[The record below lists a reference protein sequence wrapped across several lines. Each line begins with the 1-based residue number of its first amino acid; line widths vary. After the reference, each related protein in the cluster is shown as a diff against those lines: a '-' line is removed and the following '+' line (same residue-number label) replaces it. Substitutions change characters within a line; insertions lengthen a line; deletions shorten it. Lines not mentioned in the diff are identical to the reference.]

1 MNPQLKDI
9 QPDYLIAPRWL
20 VPVVPR
26 AQVLENHLVA
36 VSEDKISAIVDQQQA
51 DLHWPDVKRIEL
63 PEHVLMP
70 GLINTHCHSAMTLFR
85 GFADDLPLHD
95 WLYDNIWPAETRWV
109 GPDFVRDGTEL
120 AIVEM
125 LRSGTTCFSDNYFF
139 PDVAAAVAVKAGMRV
154 TVGLLI
160 IDLPTTW
167 AADADEYFRRGIEV
181 HQNYLSEPLV
191 RTAFAPHAPYSVS
204 DVQLERIRL
213 LADEMDIPIHL
224 HLHES
229 AWEIEDSLEKHGIRP
244 MARLE
249 KLGLLSPRLMA
260 VHMTQVT
267 EHEIDL
273 LAKRGVHILHCPESN
288 LKLASGFCPVH
299 KLQMAGVNV
308 TIATDGAASNND
320 LDLLGEARTASF
332 MAKGVANYPRALPVA
347 EALEMITI
355 NAARA
360 LGMEHEIG
368 SIEVGKQADFCAL
381 DFSGPESRPVHDVL
395 SQIIYASHRQQV
407 SDVWV
412 RGERLLK
419 QGVLTRM
426 NIEQIIGKAD
436 QWGERLQR
444 HRKEHQQISAAVGQ
458 ADRETKL

>member
-1 MNPQLKDI
+1 MNPQLKDLN
-9 QPDYLIAPRWL
+9 PDFLIAPRWL
-20 VPVVPR
+20 VPVVPH

-36 VSEDKISAIVDQQQA
+36 VSGDIISAIVEREQA
-51 DLHWPDVKRIEL
+51 DKLWPEVERIEL
-63 PEHVLMP
+63 GEHVLMP

-95 WLYDNIWPAETRWV
+95 WLYENIWPAEQRWV

-120 AIVEM
+120 AVVEM

-139 PDVAAAVAVKAGMRV
+139 PDVAAAVAVKAGMRI
-154 TVGLLI
+154 TAGLLV
-160 IDLPTTW
+160 IDLPTAW

-181 HQNYLSEPLV
+181 HQNYLDEPLV

-204 DVQLERIRL
+204 DIQLERIRL
-213 LADEMDIPIHL
+213 LADEMDIPIHM
-224 HLHES
+224 HLQES
-229 AWEIEDSLEKHGIRP
+229 PWEIEDAMEKHGIRP

-267 EHEIDL
+267 EHEIEL
-273 LAKRGVHILHCPESN
+273 LASHGVHVLHCPESN
-288 LKLASGFCPVH
+288 LKLASGFCPVD
-299 KLQMAGVNV
+299 KLQAAGVNV

-320 LDLLGEARTASF
+320 LDLLGEAQTASF
-332 MAKGVANYPRALPVA
+332 MAKGVAGNPKALPVA
-347 EALEMITI
+347 VALEMITI

-360 LGMEHEIG
+360 LGMENEIG

-381 DFSGPESRPVHDVL
+381 DFSAPESHPVHDVL

-407 SDVWV
+407 TDVWV

-419 QGVLTRM
+419 NGQLVRM
-426 NIEQIIGKAD
+426 DIADIVSRAD
-436 QWGERLQR
+436 QWGERLHR
-444 HRKEHQQISAAVGQ
+444 HRKEHQQISATVGQ
-458 ADRETKL
+458 ADREDK

>member
-1 MNPQLKDI
+1 MNPQLKDLH
-9 QPDYLIAPRWL
+9 PDYLIAPRWL
-20 VPVVPR
+20 VPVVPY

-36 VSEDKISAIVDQQQA
+36 VSGDKISAIVDCQHA
-51 DLHWPDVKRIEL
+51 DSLWPEVERIEL
-63 PEHVLMP
+63 PDHVLMP

-95 WLYDNIWPAETRWV
+95 WLYENIWPAEQRWV

-120 AIVEM
+120 AVVEM
-125 LRSGTTCFSDNYFF
+125 LRSGTTCFNDNYFF
-139 PDVAAAVAVKAGMRV
+139 PDVAAAVAVKAGMRI
-154 TVGLLI
+154 TAGLLI
-160 IDLPTTW
+160 IDLPTAW

-181 HQNYLSEPLV
+181 HQNYLDEPLV

-204 DVQLERIRL
+204 DLQLERIRL
-213 LADEMDIPIHL
+213 LADEMDIPIHM
-224 HLHES
+224 HLQES
-229 AWEIEDSLEKHGIRP
+229 AWEIQDSMEKHGIRP

-267 EHEIDL
+267 DHEIDL
-273 LAKRGVHILHCPESN
+273 LASHGVHVLHCPESN

-299 KLQMAGVNV
+299 KLKAAGVNI

-320 LDLLGEARTASF
+320 LDLLGEAQTASF
-332 MAKGVANYPRALPVA
+332 MAKGVAGNPKALPVA
-347 EALEMITI
+347 DALEMITI

-360 LGMEHEIG
+360 LGMENEIG

-381 DFSGPESRPVHDVL
+381 DFSAPESHPVHDVL

-407 SDVWV
+407 TDVWV

-419 QGVLTRM
+419 DGVLVRM
-426 NIEQIIGKAD
+426 DIGDIISRAD

-444 HRKEHQQISAAVGQ
+444 HRHEHQQLSKSVGQ
-458 ADRETKL
+458 ADREDK

>member
-1 MNPQLKDI
+1 MHPGLKINNMTPKLSQL

-20 VPVVPR
+20 VPVVPH

-36 VSEDKISAIVDQQQA
+36 VTGDTILAIVDQQQA
-51 DLHWPDVKRIEL
+51 DELWPDIKRVVL
-63 PEHVLMP
+63 AEHVLLP

-95 WLYDNIWPAETRWV
+95 WLYDNIWPAEQRWV

-120 AIVEM
+120 AVVEM

-154 TVGLLI
+154 TVGLLV
-160 IDLPTTW
+160 IDLPTAW

-181 HQNYLSEPLV
+181 HQNFLSEPLV

-204 DVQLERIRL
+204 DIQLERIAL
-213 LADEMDIPIHL
+213 LADEMDIPIHM

-229 AWEIEDSLEKHGIRP
+229 PWEIEDSMEKYGIRP

-249 KLGLLSPRLMA
+249 KIGMLNPRLMA
-260 VHMTQVT
+260 VHMTQVSD
-267 EHEIDL
+267 HEIEL
-273 LAKRGVHILHCPESN
+273 LAQRGVHVLHCPESN

-299 KLQMAGVNV
+299 KLQTAGVNI

-320 LDLLGEARTASF
+320 LDLLGEAQTASF
-332 MAKGVANYPRALPVA
+332 LAKGLSANPRALPVA
-347 EALEMITI
+347 DALEMVTI
-355 NAARA
+355 NAAKA
-360 LGMEHEIG
+360 LGMEAEIG

-381 DFSGPESRPVHDVL
+381 DFSAPESHPVHDVL

-412 RGERLLK
+412 AGERLLE
-419 QGVLTRM
+419 QGKLTRM
-426 NIEQIIGKAD
+426 DMADIISRAD

-444 HRKEHQQISAAVGQ
+444 HRKEHQQLA
-458 ADRETKL
+458 